1 MSDEKNNQENAT
13 PERRKPRRPS
23 QMAQEETKTPPA
35 ADASAE
41 NTGERRKPRRPSRE
55 GQSSEPKGEGEERK
69 PRRPSRAAA
78 SADAPAE
85 GGERKPRRSSSSSRS
100 GSRKKKKDQMPI
112 GLAVLAGILLFAL
125 YLNTKSGELA
135 MYWIIGNCFGFIL
148 RRASFCF
155 TASMRDPYLTGSTTI
170 TRAVLIAFAITS
182 IGFTAIKYGY
192 FRMGLPIPGMSYVVP
207 ISVATAVGAFIF
219 GIGMV
224 IAGGCASGTLMRVG
238 EGFHMQVLSLF
249 FFIVGSLWGAH
260 DMGFWKRNFMLAGKK
275 VFLPDVF
282 GWFGGIVLNL
292 LIIAVLYVAAEKWEN
307 RKGAAG
313 H

>member
-23 QMAQEETKTPPA
+23 QMAQEETKTSPA
-35 ADASAE
+35 AETPAE
-41 NTGERRKPRRPSRE
+41 NNGEKRKPRRPSRE
-55 GQSSEPKGEGEERK
+55 GQSSEPNGEGEERK
-69 PRRPSRAAA
+69 PRRPSRAA
-78 SADAPAE
+78 SSTDAPAE
-85 GGERKPRRSSSSSRS
+85 GGERKPRRSSTSSRA

-112 GLAVLAGILLFAL
+112 GMAVFAGIIAFAL
-125 YLNTKSGELA
+125 YLNFAKSGELA
-135 MYWIIGNCFGFIL
+135 MYWVVGICFGFIL

-155 TASMRDPYLTGSTTI
+155 TASMRDPYLTGSTSV

-207 ISVATAVGAFIF
+207 ISVATGVGAFIF

-238 EGFHMQVLSLF
+238 EGFHMQVLSLLF
-249 FFIVGSLWGAH
+249 FVIGSLWGAH
-260 DMGFWKRNFMLAGKK
+260 DFGFWKRTFMISGKK
-275 VFLPDVF
+275 VFLPDYF
-282 GWFGGIVLNL
+282 GWFGGIAVNL
-292 LIIAVLYVAAEKWEN
+292 LIIVVLYIAAEKWEN
-307 RKGAAG
+307 RKNAA
-313 H
+313 